1 MEATQ
6 MSINRW
12 MDKKDV
18 VYMYNEIIAIK
29 NNEIL
34 PFATVGMDLEN
45 IMLSEISQMEK
56 NKYYVLS
63 LICSI

>member
-1 MEATQ
+1 
-6 MSINRW
+6 

-18 VYMYNEIIAIK
+18 VYMYNEIITIK

>member
-1 MEATQ
+1 
-6 MSINRW
+6 

-18 VYMYNEIIAIK
+18 VYTYNEIIAIK

-45 IMLSEISQMEK
+45 IMLSEISQVEK